1 MEQPCSLNK
10 LPPALVTTSSP
21 ERAASVK
28 YITSASR
35 GPRHSVRLPCKPWS
49 TRSPA
54 SQSERPGPHR
64 GGGATDTRRGYMF
77 ALPAL
82 GVATMRRIAVE
93 HLLNPLRINFD
104 LDATSFELEQ
114 RG

>member
-1 MEQPCSLNK
+1 MLAQQTTACTRHNIKPRTRGVCKVHYLGKPRPTPFSA
-10 LPPALVTTSSP
+10 PAVQAMV
-21 ERAASVK
+21 E
-28 YITSASR
+28 
-35 GPRHSVRLPCKPWS
+35 
-49 TRSPA
+49 RSPA
-54 SQSERPGPHR
+54 SQAERPGPHR